1 MSQLPGSKDQKDSRY
16 DSLEEYVWETQREKD
31 DEIRITLR
39 LEDWQRQAVQIV
51 ADNLSTQDVTVM
63 NRAYNMGIGN
73 VRDVVDEIEEISKFR
88 ESLLGLVSTDPYNKR
103 DLSRISGKLDGLSI
117 EPVEFRQHNFNISES
132 PSALR
137 LSESVISEARNDY
150 TNSSYVD
157 SSVDRYFIASGLTMS
172 DTLEEGMINYCEDME
187 DAVGQ
192 AVTEARDELQ
202 RIARETVPDYAYK
215 VTEDHTE
222 FISKVEEIKEFSDGD
237 CEVACEYVLDMVR

>member
-1 MSQLPGSKDQKDSRY
+1 MSQLPGSKDQKDSRH
-16 DSLEEYVWETQREKD
+16 DSLEEYIWETQREKD

-73 VRDVVDEIEEISKFR
+73 VRDVVDEMEEISKFR
-88 ESLLGLVSTDPYNKR
+88 SHLLGLASTDPYNKR
-103 DLSRISGKLDGLSI
+103 DLSRISGKLDSLSI
-117 EPVEFRQHNFNISES
+117 EPEEFRQHKFNISEN
-132 PSALR
+132 PSSLR

-172 DTLEEGMINYCEDME
+172 DTLEEGMISYCEDME
-187 DAVGQ
+187 DAVGR

-202 RIARETVPDYAYK
+202 RIARQTVTDYAYE
-215 VTEDHTE
+215 VTEDHTK
-222 FISKVEEIKEFSDGD
+222 FISKVEKIKEFSDGD
-237 CEVACEYVLDMVR
+237 CEVACEYVLDKLR